1 MNNSP
6 DIPVEDRIYVL
17 RFTIGYRS
25 SPNVRYEY
33 YTGKKPTR
41 HINKAIIFS
50 LRQAKNAKQ
59 FAKTTGS
66 CDVIRVTEKIL
77 FKKALQGI

>member
-1 MNNSP
+1 MRVI

-17 RFTIGYRS
+17 RYTIGYRS
-25 SPNVRYEY
+25 SPDVRYEY
-33 YTGKKPTR
+33 YTGNAPSR
-41 HINKAIIFS
+41 HINKAKIYS
-50 LRQAKNAKQ
+50 LQQARNTRT

-66 CDVIRVTEKIL
+66 CDIIRVTEKIL